1 MRRLFFSVSDLGFKK
16 CNFKRKHLLLKS
28 FRVFITEE
36 PFKA

>member
-1 MRRLFFSVSDLGFKK
+1 MRRLFFSVSDLGY
-16 CNFKRKHLLLKS
+16 FKRKHLLLKS